1 MTQSRTRR
9 WSSDAQGKPADPG
22 VAGLWGGPA
31 DVEPEVSGDP
41 EGRSRPARTADP
53 ETSRALESLQAF
65 ILPPPPP
72 ASSRTLS
79 GFAPRGSVPESRAS
93 EPPAPPFSPASG
105 RTISGG
111 RGEAPIAATPQGEVR
126 AEHRTADEEA
136 AGVALRPG
144 TPAIRTAATPSG
156 AMPARRRSPNWSARL
171 GWSVAAA
178 LMGLGVAFYALVYA
192 PLLAEVN
199 SLAQSSTAQL
209 KERDAALA
217 KLRAAL
223 AARQNRDEA
232 VAHGSD
238 SAPAAAVREPNA
250 AAVNSRL
257 AAPAQ
262 RTREQRV
269 SAPATTEAKHVA
281 VAKPVEAQAERAAR
295 EQREHAS
302 PDAESKGGVDRAAAA
317 AATAALEAQAYT
329 SHPQAAKAAGDRV
342 EPAARQ
348 AAPIETKPAHPPA
361 AAESSSASEAK
372 DSLSGMERGS
382 SDDPLEGL

>member
-1 MTQSRTRR
+1 MTQSRIRR
-9 WSSDAQGKPADPG
+9 WSSDAQGKPEDQG
-22 VAGLWGGPA
+22 VAGLWGEPA
-31 DVEPEVSGDP
+31 DVEPEVSGDL
-41 EGRSRPARTADP
+41 EGRARPARALDP
-53 ETSRALESLQAF
+53 ATSRALESLQTF
-65 ILPPPPP
+65 IRPPPLP

-105 RTISGG
+105 RTISGV
-111 RGEAPIAATPQGEVR
+111 PIAATPQAKVR
-126 AEHRTADEEA
+126 AEPPDA
-136 AGVALRPG
+136 
-144 TPAIRTAATPSG
+144 PAIRTAATPSG
-156 AMPARRRSPNWSARL
+156 TMSATRRSPNWSARL

-178 LMGLGVAFYALVYA
+178 LMALGGAFYALVYA
-192 PLLAEVN
+192 PLLTEVY

-217 KLRAAL
+217 KLRAEL
-223 AARQNRDEA
+223 AASQNPGES

-238 SAPAAAVREPNA
+238 SAPAAAVPEPNA
-250 AAVNSRL
+250 AAVNSRR

-269 SAPATTEAKHVA
+269 LAPATTSAKHVA
-281 VAKPVEAQAERAAR
+281 GAKPVEAQAERSAR
-295 EQREHAS
+295 EQREHAL
-302 PDAESKGGVDRAAAA
+302 PDAEPKRGIDRSAAA

-329 SHPQAAKAAGDRV
+329 SHPQAAKTAGHRV

-348 AAPIETKPAHPPA
+348 AAPIETKA
-361 AAESSSASEAK
+361 AQPSSAAQPPSASGKK
-372 DSLSGMERGS
+372 DPLSGMERGS